1 MKNYMVKIIL
11 ETLKPILIG
20 LLVMAISMSMGYKLA
35 EWYWGE
41 YYKELIKT
49 MREEARI
56 KVGNDRLLDEIK

>member
-35 EWYWGE
+35 EWYHKE
-41 YYKELIKT
+41 NYKELIKYELKKE
-49 MREEARI
+49 RERSTSTTFF
-56 KVGNDRLLDEIK
+56 